1 MQEYAKY
8 MKFIRTKKF
17 DLKQIK
23 YLIFQIKEQATS
35 CPWHG
40 WQNADISYPSHNQH
54 N

>member
-17 DLKQIK
+17 DYKQIK

-35 CPWHG
+35 CPWV
-40 WQNADISYPSHNQH
+40 AEC
-54 N
+54 